1 MAEEECEDV
10 CKRQADS
17 LDELLS
23 TKLMGAEC
31 LEDLVCSEEDFLRA
45 EPDEEGSTTGRGEKR
60 DCVPRGAS
68 SQTARSKDGS
78 VAKIVDAKGSE
89 EDMFQGDLISCYLQE
104 ISHFPLLTPEREIE
118 LAKTIKKGQKEL
130 VALMWNERTSGSHF
144 DGLRQQLRKW
154 QKESI
159 NYLRNTLK

>member
-1 MAEEECEDV
+1 MALCISKRSRAEEECEDV
-10 CKRQADS
+10 CKRQVDS

-45 EPDEEGSTTGRGEKR
+45 EPNEEGSTTGGGEKK

-68 SQTARSKDGS
+68 SQTARAKDGS
-78 VAKIVDAKGSE
+78 VAKIVDAKGSA

-130 VALMWNERTSGSHF
+130 VAVG
-144 DGLRQQLRKW
+144 
-154 QKESI
+154 
-159 NYLRNTLK
+159 